1 MHAYDIQGILLDDLE
16 GILDGSLSGKGNDF
30 Y

>member
-1 MHAYDIQGILLDDLE
+1 MHAYDIQGILLDGLE
-16 GILDGSLSGKGNDF
+16 YILDGSLSGKCNDF